1 MKRGM
6 RCASHKDGRL
16 PPLAPAV
23 SSQFSV
29 RASRLETEKWELRN
43 GGTGAQSITASHP
56 RLPYPETVNGRTW
69 KTWLLPGGLLLALAA
84 ALVNSSLF
92 VQLAPSLSFFYIAV
106 FAAGLLLAWRF
117 NSSRLLFS
125 LLLLLLAHR
134 AIDFFSN
141 GQIHTGPGHAAVAL
155 AALLIPLNFIAF
167 AEMRERGL
175 TIAGIAP
182 RFGLLFLESVVF
194 AVLCRPENSL
204 VNLLHPGTPPI
215 PLWILLSFA
224 AAIALFVYRYVQTR
238 KPIEPGFVWS
248 VVAVFLWLQF
258 APVGKM
264 SDAYVATAALILAAS
279 LIETSYVLAYHDELT
294 GIRGRRAFNESLL
307 SLDQQYAIAIVDID
321 HFKKFNDTYGH
332 DVGDQV
338 LCMVAKRLS
347 EVAGSGQ
354 AFRCGGEEFAIV
366 FRNASAK
373 EAFEHLDALR
383 QIIEKSTFQVRGAD
397 RRAEKNVEKSAEK
410 SSNRRSATS
419 QSDRRK
425 SAKRKTAASSSK
437 QRHLFP
443 QPASQSPDHLS
454 DHLSV
459 TVSIGVAD
467 PSTRYRQPEQ
477 VIQADDQALYP
488 ATNEG
493 RNRVELASTA
503 PLRLEEHKRAKASRS

>member
-1 MKRGM
+1 
-6 RCASHKDGRL
+6 
-16 PPLAPAV
+16 
-23 SSQFSV
+23 
-29 RASRLETEKWELRN
+29 
-43 GGTGAQSITASHP
+43 
-56 RLPYPETVNGRTW
+56 VNGRTW
-69 KTWLLPGGLLLALAA
+69 KAWLVPGGLLLALAA
-84 ALVNSSLF
+84 AIANSSLF
-92 VQLAPSLSFFYIAV
+92 VQVAPSLAFFYVGV

-117 NSSRLLFS
+117 NSSRVLFS
-125 LLLLLLAHR
+125 LLVLLLAHR
-134 AIDFFSN
+134 AVDFFAA
-141 GQIHTGPGHAAVAL
+141 GQTHTGTGRTAAAL
-155 AALLIPLNFIAF
+155 AALLIPLNFIVF
-167 AEMRERGL
+167 AELRERGL
-175 TIAGIAP
+175 SVAGIAP

-194 AVLCRPENSL
+194 AVMCRPENSPTDPH
-204 VNLLHPGTPPI
+204 HPGAVAI

-224 AAIALFVYRYVQTR
+224 AAIAVFVRRFFQTR
-238 KPIEPGFVWS
+238 KPIEPGFAWS

-347 EVAGSGQ
+347 EVAGNGQ

-366 FRNASAK
+366 FRNTSAK

-383 QIIEKSTFQVRGAD
+383 QTVERSTFHVRGSD
-397 RRAEKNVEKSAEK
+397 RRAERAAEEVAE
-410 SSNRRSATS
+410 NRNDLRAGK
-419 QSDRRK
+419 SDRRK
-425 SAKRKTAASSSK
+425 TGRKKTAAI
-437 QRHLFP
+437 P
-443 QPASQSPDHLS
+443 NQSPGRLS

-459 TVSIGVAD
+459 TVSMGVAE

-477 VIQADDQALYP
+477 VIQAADQALYR
-488 ATNEG
+488 AKHKG

-503 PLRLEEHKRAKASRS
+503 PLRIAEAKHPKASRL